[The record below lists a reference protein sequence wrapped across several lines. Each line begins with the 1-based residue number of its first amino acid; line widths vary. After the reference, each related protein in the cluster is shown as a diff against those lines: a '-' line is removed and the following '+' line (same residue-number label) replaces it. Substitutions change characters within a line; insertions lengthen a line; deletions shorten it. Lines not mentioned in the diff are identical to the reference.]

1 MAYTG
6 VSKYYK
12 KTLNDSGALWRLENL
27 RTDFLPLVN

>member
-12 KTLNDSGALWRLENL
+12 KTLNDSGALENL